1 MNVDLAKLDGLGQ
14 TAWLTAYCHHIA
26 GERHGLERPVSSW
39 LIEQAGPPPFAARI
53 HPRTLHGVALR
64 AKIMD
69 TWLDDMLERQ
79 AGAGPITV
87 LSIGAGFDSRWY
99 GRLGKLPSLIRWIEV
114 DRPGVLSA
122 KSATLQGSGFHGP
135 YAAVEQRPGDLAHAP
150 EDLIADLDGPVVTI
164 AEGVIDYI
172 ERTGR
177 DRLLSAL
184 RGKLQL
190 AGLIMDSQNAIF
202 QKLANAKIESNTGSS
217 AVRFAWAP
225 RDPVAY
231 FAAHGFTVSRSHSI
245 LPDLFRISATLTE
258 RLAVS
263 LLPPIRHGYRIFLAV

>member
-1 MNVDLAKLDGLGQ
+1 MNADLTKLDALSQ
-14 TAWLTAYCHHIA
+14 TAWLTAYCHHVA

-39 LIEQAGPPPFAARI
+39 LIEQAGPPPFATRI

-69 TWLDDMLERQ
+69 TWLDDVLERN
-79 AGAGPITV
+79 AGVGPVTV

-99 GRLGKLPSLIRWIEV
+99 GRLGKLPSLVRWIEV
-114 DRPGVLSA
+114 DRPSVLSA
-122 KSATLQGSGFHGP
+122 KSATLQGSGFHEP
-135 YAAVEQRPGDLAHAP
+135 YAAVEQRSGDLAGAP
-150 EDLIADLDGPVVTI
+150 EELLSDLDGPIVVI

-177 DRLLSAL
+177 DRLLCAL
-184 RGKLQL
+184 RDKPQL
-190 AGLIMDSQNAIF
+190 TGLIVDSQNALF
-202 QKLANAKIESNTGSS
+202 QKLANAKIESNTGNS

-231 FAAHGFTVSRSHSI
+231 FAAHGFAVSRSHSI
-245 LPDLFRISATLTE
+245 LPELFGISATLTE

-263 LLPPIRHGYRIFLAV
+263 LLPPVRHGYRIFLAV